1 MHGRR
6 LIDTIP
12 LEVDNF
18 FGTLLEMHP
27 AIASHPISSSTIMAD
42 ILAYIQMGYASDLS
56 GDRHNPNYEDGGRC
70 LVCTRLPPSAK
81 TLSRN
86 LHRDHPWEEEEDN
99 GDNDYVQ
106 SLCLV
111 DCPDSDL
118 NETNRSEDMSFS
130 KHPVINNQSF
140 SEGDIESEYGDT
152 VELEHP
158 LVDNQSLSEGD
169 VEDNIESEY
178 NNTIELEEEMHDDQQ
193 DAAEA
198 DASFSE
204 EELEDSLLTDG
215 SSDFGDFF
223 VHEHDISAD
232 VLMCSTPA
240 SDDGRTILHAAIN
253 DSICLA
259 KGEKGE
265 VSYVSSCYVYGSDDD
280 EAYYQEG
287 YFRYPTRRNDTME
300 LFDSENSSSSFSA
313 HYDFEPLKN
322 HHVGFPRTPHGLR
335 LVPHLATASYRHRHF
350 TFPPPDVSPGHYSE
364 LECSPV
370 YSPEVKNKR
379 IYKEE

>member
-1 MHGRR
+1 M
-6 LIDTIP
+6 
-12 LEVDNF
+12 
-18 FGTLLEMHP
+18 
-27 AIASHPISSSTIMAD
+27 
-42 ILAYIQMGYASDLS
+42 
-56 GDRHNPNYEDGGRC
+56 C
-70 LVCTRLPPSAK
+70 LV
-81 TLSRN
+81 
-86 LHRDHPWEEEEDN
+86 
-99 GDNDYVQ
+99 V
-106 SLCLV
+106 
-111 DCPDSDL
+111 CPDSDL

-130 KHPVINNQSF
+130 EHSDNRSF
-140 SEGDIESEYGDT
+140 SEGDIESEYDDT

-158 LVDNQSLSEGD
+158 LIDDQSLSEGD
-169 VEDNIESEY
+169 IEDNIE
-178 NNTIELEEEMHDDQQ
+178 N
-193 DAAEA
+193 AVEA

-223 VHEHDISAD
+223 VYEHDISAD

-300 LFDSENSSSSFSA
+300 LFDSENSSSFFSA
-313 HYDFEPLKN
+313 YYDFEPLKS
-322 HHVGFPRTPHGLR
+322 G
-335 LVPHLATASYRHRHF
+335 
-350 TFPPPDVSPGHYSE
+350 DE
-364 LECSPV
+364 
-370 YSPEVKNKR
+370 
-379 IYKEE
+379 